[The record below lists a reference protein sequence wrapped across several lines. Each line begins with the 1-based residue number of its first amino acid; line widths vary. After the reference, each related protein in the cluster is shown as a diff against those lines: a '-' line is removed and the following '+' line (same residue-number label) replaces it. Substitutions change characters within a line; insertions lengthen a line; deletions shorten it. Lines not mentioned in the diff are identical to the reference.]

1 MIGAVT
7 RVLKQVRHGTKLPWL
22 VLAVGVSV
30 SILLFGVIRQ
40 SVEDVARLR
49 FEREAGDANGII
61 ADRISFYNDILYG
74 LKALTHLAEAYDRGL
89 VKIHEIAEEESIP
102 EKFLEGILVTLKN
115 ARLVSSQRGREGG
128 YQLRRPPAE
137 ILLGDVVRIIDGP
150 LAPFGDAVE
159 LAHRVRTEPRH
170 AGLFDLFLE
179 VRNAAA
185 QILDHTSLADLV
197 ERNRRILVRRPA
209 RAARAAA
216 RK

>member
-1 MIGAVT
+1 M
-7 RVLKQVRHGTKLPWL
+7 K
-22 VLAVGVSV
+22 
-30 SILLFGVIRQ
+30 
-40 SVEDVARLR
+40 
-49 FEREAGDANGII
+49 
-61 ADRISFYNDILYG
+61 ISHRGLYG

-185 QILDHTSLADLV
+185 KILDHTSLADLV

>member
-1 MIGAVT
+1 V
-7 RVLKQVRHGTKLPWL
+7 K
-22 VLAVGVSV
+22 
-30 SILLFGVIRQ
+30 
-40 SVEDVARLR
+40 
-49 FEREAGDANGII
+49 
-61 ADRISFYNDILYG
+61 ISHRGLYG

-128 YQLRRPPAE
+128 YRLRRPPAE

-170 AGLFDLFLE
+170 AGLFDLFLD

-185 QILDHTSLADLV
+185 KILDHTSLADLV
-197 ERNRRILVRRPA
+197 ERNRRILARR
-209 RAARAAA
+209 RAAREA

>member
-1 MIGAVT
+1 M
-7 RVLKQVRHGTKLPWL
+7 K
-22 VLAVGVSV
+22 
-30 SILLFGVIRQ
+30 
-40 SVEDVARLR
+40 
-49 FEREAGDANGII
+49 
-61 ADRISFYNDILYG
+61 ISHRGLYG

-128 YQLRRPPAE
+128 YRLRRPPAE

-170 AGLFDLFLE
+170 GGLFDLFLE

-185 QILDHTSLADLV
+185 RILDHTSLADLL
-197 ERNRRILVRRPA
+197 ERNRRILA
-209 RAARAAA
+209 RQTAGRGA